1 MQTKKNKIMAT
12 LIVLLL
18 TSSMAISLNAFPDVN
33 AQSSQSSVKTFAFI
47 GATPNPVGVN
57 QEVLLHIGISAQ
69 LSTASL
75 GWKGLSV
82 TITRPDGITESITG
96 VDTDSTGGTGRVYV
110 PTMVGNYTV
119 QTHFPEQK
127 MPATAGGVTANTTM
141 LASDSEKLTIFVQQD
156 TVPVYPGIPLPTE
169 YWTRPIN
176 SQFREWY
183 TVSGSSW
190 MNTDYND
197 APTTP
202 HTLWAKPLTIGG
214 LVGGDLGL
222 VGSGGTSVSFEN
234 GDAYEGK
241 WTGSVI
247 LAGRLYY
254 QDAPGGLSGTAVVG
268 SPVLYHCV
276 DLRTGQEYWAK
287 TFLDNRS
294 IAFSQTYYWESYNV
308 QGTYSYLW
316 VTTTSGGV
324 TTWTA
329 FDPYT
334 GDFRGNITNVPSGTR
349 ITGPRGEIYIYSVNQ
364 AAGYMTLWNM
374 SALVSMA
381 GSFGSA
387 FMGRS
392 LNASATINPTSTQL
406 STAASRAWSWN
417 ITIPKGLPGSVRA
430 VALDDR
436 VVGSS
441 ANTTDVVVWAF
452 SLKTNSQGIPAGTL
466 LFNNNW
472 KTPSEWTQGNLSF
485 VTYGSSWCTTDMINK
500 IGLIWMKELRQY
512 YAFSLETGQ
521 FLWTTEPELY
531 LNMYG
536 PARRVYDG
544 KLITYGYAGEVNCY
558 NLTTGKLIWNY
569 LARDQYT
576 EILWSDN
583 WPTFSYFASS
593 GMIYMFFMEHSG
605 NQPLSRGAPAF
616 CLNTTDGSVIW
627 RVDGLYRTTNWGG
640 TPIIGDSV
648 IAMYNTYDQQVYA
661 IGKGPSATT
670 VSAPDVGI
678 SLGTSLV
685 IRGTVTDVSPG
696 VTDYSIMARFPS
708 GVPAV
713 SDDSQG
719 EWMKYVYNQFPKPT
733 NAAGVPVILT
743 VLDANNN
750 TYDIG
755 MTTTDTSGTF
765 GFSWKPEISG
775 QYTIYA
781 TFPGSGAYY
790 PSFAQTYV
798 NIEQPSEP
806 TPTPVAL
813 QQASTVDTYFI
824 PAVAA
829 IILAIAIVG
838 VVLLLSI
845 RKRP

>member
-1 MQTKKNKIMAT
+1 MQNEKNKTKAT
-12 LIVLLL
+12 LIALILIA
-18 TSSMAISLNAFPDVN
+18 SMAISLIPMPNAN
-33 AQSSQSSVKTFAFI
+33 AQTITSVKTFAYI

-69 LSTASL
+69 LALVNL

-82 TITRPDGITESITG
+82 TITRPDGVTESITG
-96 VDTDSTGGTGRVYV
+96 VTTDSTGGTGRVYV
-110 PTMVGNYTV
+110 PTMIGNYTV

-127 MPATAGGVTANTTM
+127 MPATAGGVSANTTM
-141 LASDSEKLTIFVQQD
+141 LASDSEILTIVVQQE
-156 TVPVYPGIPLPTE
+156 TVAIYPGIPLPTE

-190 MNTDYND
+190 MNTDYNE

-202 HTLWAKPLTIGG
+202 HILWVKPLTIGG

-241 WTGSVI
+241 WTGSII
-247 LAGRLYY
+247 LAGYLYY
-254 QDAPGGLSGTAVVG
+254 QDAPGMGFGGGTNSG
-268 SPVLYHCV
+268 SSINYHCV
-276 DLRTGQEYWAK
+276 NLRTGEEMWTK
-287 TFLDNRS
+287 SFLDNRT
-294 IAFSQTYYWESYNV
+294 IAFGQTYYWESYNT
-308 QGTYSYLW
+308 QGAFAYLW
-316 VTTTSGGV
+316 VTVG

-329 FDPYT
+329 FDAYT
-334 GDFRGNITNVPSGTR
+334 GDYRGTVTNVPSGTR

-364 AAGYMTLWNM
+364 NAGYMTLWNM
-374 SALVSMA
+374 SALISME

-387 FMGRS
+387 FMGRTF
-392 LNASATINPTSTQL
+392 NASATTTGGAL
-406 STAASRAWSWN
+406 TTAAARAWSWN

-436 VVGSS
+436 VIGSNT
-441 ANTTDVVVWAF
+441 NTTDVVVWGF
-452 SLKTNSQGIPAGTL
+452 SLKTDAQGIPAGTL
-466 LFNNNW
+466 LFNYDW
-472 KTPSEWTQGNLSF
+472 KTPSEWVAGNLSF
-485 VTYGSSWCTTDMINK
+485 VTYGSSWCTTDLANK

-521 FLWTTEPELY
+521 FLWVTEPEPY

-536 PARRVYDG
+536 PARRIYED
-544 KLITYGYAGEVNCY
+544 KLITYGYAGVVNCY
-558 NLTTGKLIWNY
+558 NLTNGKLIWTYQN
-569 LARDQYT
+569 RDQYT

-593 GMIYMFFMEHSG
+593 GMIYLFFMEHSG
-605 NQPLSRGAPAF
+605 NQPLSRGAPAL

-640 TPIIGDSV
+640 APIIGDSV
-648 IAMYNTYDQQVYA
+648 IAMYNTYDEQVYA

-670 VSAPDVGI
+670 VSAPDVSI
-678 SLGTSLV
+678 PLGTSMV
-685 IRGTVTDVSPG
+685 VTGSVTDNSPG
-696 VTDYSIMARFPS
+696 LTDYSITSRFPN
-708 GVPAV
+708 GIPAV

-719 EWMKYVYNQFPKPT
+719 EWMKYIYNQFPRPT
-733 NAAGVPVILT
+733 NASGVPVILT
-743 VLDANNN
+743 VLDSNNN
-750 TYDIG
+750 VYDLG
-755 MTTTDTSGTF
+755 TATTDASGTF
-765 GFSWKPEISG
+765 GFTWKPEISG

-781 TFPGSGAYY
+781 TFAGSGAYY

-798 NIEQPSEP
+798 NVEQTPEP
-806 TPTPVAL
+806 TPTEIPVQVTSIA
-813 QQASTVDTYFI
+813 DTYFF
-824 PAVAA
+824 PAIAA

-838 VVLLLSI
+838 VAMVLML